1 MTDID
6 TAARYAVEGR
16 RSFPPRSM
24 AGTPDWEGMA
34 ARTMLR
40 FPKIMAA
47 LHEAERQEDRRRLR
61 INDGIS
67 IQRSSGQISVVFSN
81 DGMIHSAATLTNEQA
96 RRAAEA
102 LSFYAATAD
111 AVDVEDDGMGRAA

>member
-6 TAARYAVEGR
+6 TAARYAGEGR
-16 RSFPPRSM
+16 RSFPPRPM
-24 AGTPDWEGMA
+24 TGTPDWEGMA

-61 INDGIS
+61 INDDLTVRRRGDHIALV
-67 IQRSSGQISVVFSN
+67 IGPAEIP
-81 DGMIHSAATLTNEQA
+81 LTNEQA

-111 AVDVEDDGMGRAA
+111 AVDVEDDEMGRAA

>member
-16 RSFPPRSM
+16 RRAMTGFWATLSP
-24 AGTPDWEGMA
+24 AQQA
-34 ARTMLR
+34 
-40 FPKIMAA
+40 AA
-47 LHEAERQEDRRRLR
+47 LAYRVPSTHGMEDRRRLR
-61 INDGIS
+61 INDDLTVRRRGDYIALVLGPAE
-67 IQRSSGQISVVFSN
+67 IP
-81 DGMIHSAATLTNEQA
+81 LTNEQA

>member
-16 RSFPPRSM
+16 RSFPPRPLSP
-24 AGTPDWEGMA
+24 AQQA
-34 ARTMLR
+34 
-40 FPKIMAA
+40 AA
-47 LHEAERQEDRRRLR
+47 LAYPVPSTHGMEDRRRLR
-61 INDGIS
+61 INDDLTVRRRGDHIALVLGPAE
-67 IQRSSGQISVVFSN
+67 IP
-81 DGMIHSAATLTNEQA
+81 LTNEQA

-102 LSFYAATAD
+102 LSFYVATAD